1 VKSFLKKLYY
11 RILNPLRLLVQS
23 RCEAM
28 VAEERSAR
36 EELVEQLQRIQIDNQ
51 NIKQRLDEQLEYVAE
66 LRRKGLHEMLSHY
79 ESNKLRLPETVLA
92 AAADV
97 VRGMEPSIASTKHK
111 VPAHEII
118 YWSSLL
124 SAKLNANGS
133 NKIDQAAAISTAASP
148 STGDASDAEQNAIQL
163 LENQL
168 QFNMKT
174 SLHREEAINLEMSRL
189 EEELRLEKY
198 SDMRAVSAK

>member
-1 VKSFLKKLYY
+1 
-11 RILNPLRLLVQS
+11 
-23 RCEAM
+23 M
-28 VAEERSAR
+28 AEERSAR

-51 NIKQRLDEQLEYVAE
+51 NIRERLDEQLEYVAE
-66 LRRKGLHEMLSHY
+66 LRLKGLHEMLSHY
-79 ESNKLRLPETVLA
+79 QSNKLRLPETVLA
-92 AAADV
+92 AVADV

-124 SAKLNANGS
+124 FEKLNANGS
-133 NKIDQAAAISTAASP
+133 NKIDQTSAISTAASQ
-148 STGDASDAEQNAIQL
+148 STSYVSDVEQHAIQL

-174 SLHREEAINLEMSRL
+174 SLHREEAINLEITRL

-198 SDMRAVSAK
+198 SGMRAVSGK

>member
-1 VKSFLKKLYY
+1 VKSLLKKLYY
-11 RILNPLRLLVQS
+11 RILNPLRLLVQA

-51 NIKQRLDEQLEYVAE
+51 NIRERLDEQLEYVAE
-66 LRRKGLHEMLSHY
+66 LRLKGLHEMLSHY
-79 ESNKLRLPETVLA
+79 QSNKLRLPETVLA
-92 AAADV
+92 AVADV

-124 SAKLNANGS
+124 FEKLNANGS
-133 NKIDQAAAISTAASP
+133 NKIDQTSAISTAASQ
-148 STGDASDAEQNAIQL
+148 STSYVSDVEQHAIQL

-174 SLHREEAINLEMSRL
+174 SLHREEAINLEITRL

-198 SDMRAVSAK
+198 SGMRAVSGK